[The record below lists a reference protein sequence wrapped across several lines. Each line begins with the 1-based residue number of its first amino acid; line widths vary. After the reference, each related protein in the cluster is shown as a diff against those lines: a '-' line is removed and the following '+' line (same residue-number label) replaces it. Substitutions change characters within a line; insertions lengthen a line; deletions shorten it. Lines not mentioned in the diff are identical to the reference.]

1 MLILIYPDELPR
13 PLENLKSFNHSSS
26 YAETFCLNSFA
37 LLMNRK
43 KVSDAFLMMIIS
55 SIIQIKSGIL
65 FWWQLRLTQIKGLLQ
80 N

>member
-1 MLILIYPDELPR
+1 MLILLYPDELPGTF
-13 PLENLKSFNHSSS
+13 EDLKSLNHSSS

-55 SIIQIKSGIL
+55 SIIQIQSGIF